1 MIGSIPTGRFDLILM
16 TPAFLRASLE
26 GKLSEAERELGL
38 SLPTGWPGKAT
49 KVFSLRLNALEAE
62 RILQP
67 WLLAGSRCKRPV

>member
-1 MIGSIPTGRFDLILM
+1 MIGSIPTERFDLILM

-62 RILQP
+62 RVLQP